1 MEWSLASIAKNAK
14 IAVERADNLE
24 EAKRTIKEL
33 KQMQSLPMELKLGMT
48 RQRIREWVDHYG
60 PSGVYISFSGGKDS
74 TVLLHI
80 VREMYADIEAVFVD
94 TGLEYPEIKEFVK
107 TFDNVTL
114 LRPEMS
120 FRQVIEKYGYPV
132 ISKEVSK
139 CVYYARR
146 SNNPENIYSI
156 KLRGELFHNGKKS
169 IYNNEKWHF
178 LLDAPFE
185 ISNSCCDV
193 MKKRPLH
200 KFHTKTGKVPIT
212 GQMADESR
220 QRTTKWV
227 NNGCNLYD
235 SKFPISNP
243 MSLWVENDVLEYIAK
258 NNIKIASVYGE
269 VIPDCEMEGQ
279 TWMDGYTPPKFRTTG
294 VSRTGCMFCMFGAHL
309 EQEPNRF
316 QRMKITHPT
325 VYGYCLKPWEEGG
338 LGMKTVC
345 DYVGI
350 KY

>member
-1 MEWSLASIAKNAK
+1 MI
-14 IAVERADNLE
+14 NLE
-24 EAKRTIKEL
+24 EVKRTMQEL
-33 KQMQSLPMELKLGMT
+33 KQMQSLPMEIKLSMT
-48 RQRIREWVDHYG
+48 RQRIREWVGRYG
-60 PSGVYISFSGGKDS
+60 VNGVYISFSGGKDS

-80 VREMYADIEAVFVD
+80 AREMYPDMEAVFVD

-114 LRPEMS
+114 LRPEIN

-139 CVYYARR
+139 SVYYSRR
-146 SNNPENIYSI
+146 SNNPENIYVK
-156 KLRGELFHNGKKS
+156 KLRGELEFEGKKS
-169 IYNNEKWHF
+169 QYNQEKWCF
-178 LLDAPFE
+178 LLDAPFGVG
-185 ISNSCCDV
+185 NQCCDV
-193 MKKRPLH
+193 MKKKPLH
-200 KFHTKTGKVPIT
+200 NFHKKTGKVPIT
-212 GQMADESR
+212 GQMADESKLR
-220 QRTTKWV
+220 SQKWI

-235 SKFPISNP
+235 SKYPISNP
-243 MSLWVENDVLEYIAK
+243 MSLWVGNDALEYIAK

-269 VIPDCEMEGQ
+269 VIADCEMDGQ
-279 TWMDGYTPPKFRTTG
+279 MWLDGYSPPKFRTTG

-325 VYGYCLKPWEEGG
+325 VYSYCLRPWDSGG
-338 LGMKTVC
+338 LGMKTVL

>member
-1 MEWSLASIAKNAK
+1 MIIL
-14 IAVERADNLE
+14 D
-24 EAKRTIKEL
+24 EAKRTIQEL
-33 KQMQSLPMELKLGMT
+33 KQMQSLPMHIKLGMT
-48 RQRIREWVDHYG
+48 RKRIREWVDCYG
-60 PSGVYISFSGGKDS
+60 PNGVYISFSGGKDS

-80 VREMYADIEAVFVD
+80 VREMYPDIEAVFVD

-107 TFDNVTL
+107 TFDNTSI
-114 LRPEMS
+114 LRPEMR

-139 CVYYARR
+139 SIYYARR
-146 SNNPENIYSI
+146 SDDPENTYVK
-156 KLRGELFHNGKKS
+156 KLRGELEFQGKKS
-169 IYNNEKWHF
+169 QYNQDNWYF
-178 LLDAPFE
+178 LLDAPFG
-185 ISNSCCDV
+185 ISNKCCDV

-200 KFHTKTGKVPIT
+200 KFYTKTGKAPIT
-212 GQMADESR
+212 GQMADEGR
-220 QRTTKWV
+220 LRTQKWIKS
-227 NNGCNLYD
+227 GCNLYD
-235 SKFPISNP
+235 SKFPICNP

-269 VIPDCEMEGQ
+269 VIADCEMNGQ
-279 TWMDGYTPPKFRTTG
+279 MWLEGYTPSKYRTTG

-338 LGMKTVC
+338 LGMKAVL